1 MKLARLFLAAVA
13 ASTMAACTVDSPTAP
28 TAPPSQNGVENT
40 QCAEKEAQVQA
51 DGTIIWICSPSMGSG
66 G

>member
-13 ASTMAACTVDSPTAP
+13 ASTLAACTADSLTAP
-28 TAPPSQNGVENT
+28 TAPPSRND
-40 QCAEKEAQVQA
+40 AETTECTETVAE
-51 DGTIIWICSPSMGSG
+51 DGSTIFVCRPSMGSG